1 MIRVNLD
8 PGVVACPEPQRLYRG
23 IDRVLEIAGGRP
35 NCLMGTGAMPY
46 ETPLGNI
53 RLIRQYLANHSG
65 GRAQAD
71 R

>member
-1 MIRVNLD
+1 
-8 PGVVACPEPQRLYRG
+8 VVACPEPERLYRG

-53 RLIRQYLANHSG
+53 RLIREYVA
-65 GRAQAD
+65 
-71 R
+71 